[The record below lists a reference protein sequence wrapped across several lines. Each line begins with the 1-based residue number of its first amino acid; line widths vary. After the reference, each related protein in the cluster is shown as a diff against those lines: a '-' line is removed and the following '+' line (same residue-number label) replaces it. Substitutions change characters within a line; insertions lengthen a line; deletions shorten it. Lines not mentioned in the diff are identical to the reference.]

1 MNSTHQLPDLQDR
14 IEQLASKI
22 SADKTLGA
30 FLPKEALQD
39 FLTDGLSQLLNSSLQ
54 LQRKIYLDQSPED
67 RANGYAPEMCRLALR
82 FDALG
87 IAFYGVHSRPGGADA
102 PHPPIAT
109 SKASHTRAGRGM
121 NQSTPRR
128 LAERCIENSAVVHT
142 NVCSRRSRER
152 RSDRIHSE
160 TQRQAAWHFGCT
172 LRARCRQSSEGTAR
186 VERTGRAAGG
196 EWHRIIGEL
205 EGAIGSRR
213 CAESGKLDT
222 GSSA

>member
-1 MNSTHQLPDLQDR
+1 MPEGRRWRGKKSARHDLVSIALSKGLVRRMVCAVTRSGVQRVSCPGLCAPFPRRPVTAIAR
-14 IEQLASKI
+14 IH
-22 SADKTLGA
+22 
-30 FLPKEALQD
+30 
-39 FLTDGLSQLLNSSLQ
+39 
-54 LQRKIYLDQSPED
+54 R
-67 RANGYAPEMCRLALR
+67 
-82 FDALG
+82 
-87 IAFYGVHSRPGGADA
+87 VHSRPGGADA